1 MPAEIDYEPDDICVL
16 RISGTWKRSDFAVAQ
31 KDIAGRID
39 TGAMPRV
46 LTILENF
53 EGWER
58 GADWDDLD
66 FIVSHSDKISKIA
79 IVADP
84 KWEVQALA
92 FAGAGVRKAPVQFF
106 SPDKLTE
113 ARNWIANK

>member
-1 MPAEIDYEPDDICVL
+1 MPAQIDYEADDLCVL
-16 RISGTWKRSDFAVAQ
+16 RVSGTWKRSDFAVAQ
-31 KDIAGRID
+31 KEIAGRID
-39 TGAMPRV
+39 AGATPRV
-46 LTILENF
+46 LAILEDF

-79 IVADP
+79 VVADP

-92 FAGAGVRKAPVQFF
+92 FAGKGVRKAPVRFF
-106 SPDKLTE
+106 RPNELAQ
-113 ARNWIANK
+113 ARAWIGSQ